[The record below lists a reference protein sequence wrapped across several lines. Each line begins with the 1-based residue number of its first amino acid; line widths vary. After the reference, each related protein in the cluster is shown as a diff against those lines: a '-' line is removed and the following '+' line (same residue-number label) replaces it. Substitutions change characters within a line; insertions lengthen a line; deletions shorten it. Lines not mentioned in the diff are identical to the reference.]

1 MNVKVKQLHGVDVT
15 ASMPTNVT
23 DGYETKQLGFSEED
37 VIDPYDP
44 ALPNDYVDV
53 VRDRKE
59 AWRNRE
65 MSIARNE
72 KLKVGKSVPC
82 NNITWNGDILL
93 YYLPFFFLFFNIISF
108 LMYVHPCDLCIS
120 GD

>member
-1 MNVKVKQLHGVDVT
+1 MKVNVRVKQLHGTDPT

-37 VIDPYDP
+37 VTDPYDP

-59 AWRNRE
+59 ACRNRE
-65 MSIARNE
+65 MDIARNE
-72 KLKVGKSVPC
+72 QLKVGKLVPY
-82 NNITWNGDILL
+82 NNIGNRGRLPTFSNFLL
-93 YYLPFFFLFFNIISF
+93 FPF
-108 LMYVHPCDLCIS
+108 
-120 GD
+120 